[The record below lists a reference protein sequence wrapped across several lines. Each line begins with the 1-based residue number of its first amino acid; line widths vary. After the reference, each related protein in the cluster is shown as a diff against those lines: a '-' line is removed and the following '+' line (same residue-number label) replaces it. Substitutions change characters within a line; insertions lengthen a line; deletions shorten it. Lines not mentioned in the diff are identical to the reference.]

1 MPRKSKNKL
10 NKKREEDDEPELNNG
25 NIVDDDEEDDYE
37 TTEES
42 EDDSAQFLTEK
53 VEDNIFK
60 TLLKIK
66 NKDPEIYN
74 NDHTFFNDS
83 DFEVEEDEK
92 DKGPEKPLTYS
103 DMLRETLLKEGAEA
117 FEEEDEVPQKGLTYN
132 DEQSQLKKEFL
143 EASKALDDEEFLT
156 KSETVDE
163 IPEFKPSLQQA
174 KPLRESELISR
185 YWSSEETLDE
195 NEQFLKD
202 YILNQRWREDRL
214 ENFKVDHSL
223 EKIDE
228 YDEEHLEK
236 ADEFE
241 YKYNY
246 RFEEQDGSKIIGYPR
261 NIEDSA
267 RKPDERRKLKREE
280 KKRRKMEEKVRR
292 DEKIKRLKNIRK
304 TAYEKMQQIASTA
317 GVPVNPEAVDLDAPF
332 DPEQHERDMKKIIGL
347 GYDKDE
353 LDDMDSEEDPELWWK
368 CDECSKGIPAGQ
380 LHYDCKA
387 CENYTLCEQC
397 ISRAAHEHKDFSSK
411 KVPIVCSPPDEMEE
425 SFDLD
430 YEDYI
435 ADMPVKFKYRKVDPV
450 PCDVNTVLEKSDKE
464 LNQMMPLRN
473 LIGYDTP
480 GQPKHQADF
489 KKKSRHQSKGKKFEF
504 KSPNKAKK
512 YMKSMTTYNVNRDRL
527 SAFGLEKRKLSKKK
541 QD

>member
-163 IPEFKPSLQQA
+163 IPEFKPSKA
-174 KPLRESELISR
+174 IAA
-185 YWSSEETLDE
+185 SEETLDE

-387 CENYTLCEQC
+387 CENYTLCEKC
-397 ISRAAHEHKDFSSK
+397 IGQAAHEHKDFSSK
-411 KVPIVCSPPDEMEE
+411 KVPVVCSPPDEMEE